1 MYVHGIRRNTQQMA
15 GAQAAR
21 AAPTEWQ
28 AGTSYIRKYLRTYV
42 RTYVDSNVALVTSLM
57 YRYTGSIHRESSIEG
72 GSLTAVRLLS
82 LPLSLYLSF
91 RPAPSL
97 SANLPSVFLSP
108 SRLHRD
114 LGDSM
119 PAPDNSPF
127 QIIDYF
133 IRVTSRCQPPPL
145 PLSLLRLH
153 SFAFSFPSS
162 LALADNSLGK
172 PRERAT
178 DARACIL
185 YLLYNSILIQSGSK
199 VILEMDLFRRR
210 KNSIL
215 FFFFRGIFLL
225 FKIVVRFYDS
235 GRFLVYFVNKFL
247 NYSNVRLF
255 LLYIR
260 KDV

>member
-28 AGTSYIRKYLRTYV
+28 AGTSCIRKYLRTYV

-133 IRVTSRCQPPPL
+133 IRVTSRCQPPPPSFSL
-145 PLSLLRLH
+145 FFDYTLSLSPFPPLSLSLITRL
-153 SFAFSFPSS
+153 ANRANERPM
-162 LALADNSLGK
+162 
-172 PRERAT
+172 REHVYCT
-178 DARACIL
+178 YCITRYL
-185 YLLYNSILIQSGSK
+185 YRVG
-199 VILEMDLFRRR
+199 R
-210 KNSIL
+210 K
-215 FFFFRGIFLL
+215 
-225 FKIVVRFYDS
+225 
-235 GRFLVYFVNKFL
+235 
-247 NYSNVRLF
+247 
-255 LLYIR
+255 
-260 KDV
+260 